1 MDTSMCPY
9 RGNQFLSFVVHNT
22 VEQMRM
28 LKMVSQ
34 EGSGSSLPAL
44 GSFYGEGGAFLW
56 AAPEETMGPERRGRI
71 REDRFVFNRRKK
83 CLIIMA
89 KQNQKGLRAHW
100 GHCRDTVQTVRK
112 NLSTVEGQ
120 VEYHMGCWS
129 RWTPSLFISLR
140 FYPCIIYLHICRHIL
155 YILKSIYIWI

>member
-44 GSFYGEGGAFLW
+44 GSFYGEGGAFL
-56 AAPEETMGPERRGRI
+56 
-71 REDRFVFNRRKK
+71 
-83 CLIIMA
+83 
-89 KQNQKGLRAHW
+89 
-100 GHCRDTVQTVRK
+100 
-112 NLSTVEGQ
+112 
-120 VEYHMGCWS
+120 
-129 RWTPSLFISLR
+129 
-140 FYPCIIYLHICRHIL
+140 
-155 YILKSIYIWI
+155 